1 MNISYDPVSYFRVS
15 RKEVRQY
22 LTPFIFAPESMHLVY
37 KSTAFLLVAK
47 SLTIAS
53 PYLLKVVV
61 DLMAAPGTMNYNMVV
76 ASIVAV
82 GATRF
87 VSSIF

>member
-1 MNISYDPVSYFRVS
+1 M
-15 RKEVRQY
+15 
-22 LTPFIFAPESMHLVY
+22 IFAPETMHLVY
-37 KSTAFLLVAK
+37 KSTAMLLVAK

-61 DLMAAPGTMNYNMVV
+61 DLMTAPGVMNYNMVV